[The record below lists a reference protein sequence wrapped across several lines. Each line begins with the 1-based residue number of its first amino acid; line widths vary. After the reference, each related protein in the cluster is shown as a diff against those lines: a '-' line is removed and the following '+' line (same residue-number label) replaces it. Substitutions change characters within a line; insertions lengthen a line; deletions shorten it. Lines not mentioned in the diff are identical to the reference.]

1 MISKGYEV
9 DMSILLIITKGK
21 RKGFCESICQQTGK
35 KIAKAPVT
43 LVLSCDA
50 HVVGLIEYVV
60 TLLSSHPGH
69 QVGIGETPIFGDFV
83 LL

>member
-9 DMSILLIITKGK
+9 NMSILLTW
-21 RKGFCESICQQTGK
+21 GFASQFVNKLAK
-35 KIAKAPVT
+35 KIAKAHVT

-60 TLLSSHPGH
+60 TLLSSHNNLRPSC
-69 QVGIGETPIFGDFV
+69 P
-83 LL
+83 